1 MTTDELIEHLLNAIN
16 RSPWSDDWPP
26 ATRIDGED
34 AIGIEAPDGE
44 LFFLTVVPA

>member
-16 RSPWSDDWPP
+16 KSPWSAIWPD

-34 AIGIEAPDGE
+34 AIGIETPDGE
-44 LFFLTVVPA
+44 LFFLNVEPA